1 MRRQLLPCANGAKC
15 LPTRFSR
22 HAPAFRTTPIPMKT
36 IGAILLAAGASRR
49 FGDDNKLLASVG
61 GRALV
66 RRVAEAVVESG
77 AGDVVVVTGHERDA
91 VEAALAD
98 LTVRFVHNEDWA
110 AGMGRSI
117 ARGIRALRPDTSA
130 AFVVPGDMP
139 FLTSTLLQALAGRYA
154 DTDDAPIVVPVTGKG
169 AQRNPVLWPRRH
181 FEALAALDGP
191 QGGKPLLESH
201 WDEALRVAVSDES
214 VFADIDTK
222 ADLSE

>member
-1 MRRQLLPCANGAKC
+1 ME
-15 LPTRFSR
+15 
-22 HAPAFRTTPIPMKT
+22 T

-49 FGDDNKLLASVG
+49 FGDDNKLLARIG
-61 GRALV
+61 RRALV
-66 RRVAEAVVESG
+66 RRVAEAIVESG
-77 AGDVVVVTGHERDA
+77 AADIVVVTGHDRDA

-98 LTVRFVHNEDWA
+98 LPVRFVHNEDWA
-110 AGMGRSI
+110 SGMGRSI

-139 FLTSTLLQALAGRYA
+139 FLTSTLLQALAGQYA
-154 DTDDAPIVVPVTGKG
+154 DANADADDGPIVVPVTEGG

-181 FEALAALDGP
+181 FEALAALDGT
-191 QGGKPLLESH
+191 QGGKPLLESR
-201 WDEALRVAVSDES
+201 WDETVRVAASDES